1 MGSEYLVPS
10 IQERD
15 LIYLIVLT
23 FVVLVV
29 FLLCIGMCDVL
40 YSVV

>member
-15 LIYLIVLT
+15 LIYLFVLIL
-23 FVVLVV
+23 VVLIDFVM
-29 FLLCIGMCDVL
+29 CIGLCDVM
-40 YSVV
+40 YSGV

>member
-15 LIYLIVLT
+15 LIYLIVFD
-23 FVVLVV
+23 FVGLIV
-29 FLLCIGMCDVL
+29 FFVYRLRDVL